1 MTDMPKIIDSTAPIA
16 AAIQLSSVAD
26 RDANLATAGRLLRQA
41 AAAGVALA
49 VLPENFAFMGAK
61 ERDKLA
67 IAEADGEG
75 PIQQFLAA
83 TARELRLWIVAGTVP
98 LAVPGDADR
107 VYAAC
112 LVYDAQGRRAARY
125 DKIHLFDVEVPGGER
140 YRESATIA
148 RGTLNPVVVPTPIGR
163 LGLSVCYDLRFPE
176 LYRALAAQGAEVLC
190 VPAAF
195 TARTGQAH
203 WEPLLRARAIE
214 NQCFLLAPGQ
224 HGTHAGG
231 RATHGHSLILDP
243 WGEILAQQA
252 DGDGV
257 VGAPLPRQRLEQV
270 RSSFPALSHRRMG
283 V

>member
-1 MTDMPKIIDSTAPIA
+1 MNTSNSAAPIA

-26 RDANLATAGRLLRQA
+26 RDANLASAAKLLRQA
-41 AAAGVALA
+41 AAAGVELA

-67 IAEADGEG
+67 IAEADGQG
-75 PIQQFLAA
+75 PIQDFLSSM
-83 TARELRLWIVAGTVP
+83 ARELMLWIVAGTVP
-98 LAVPGDADR
+98 LAVPGDADK

-112 LVYDAQGRRAARY
+112 LVYCSQGRRAARY

-148 RGTLNPVVVPTPIGR
+148 SGEIVPVVVQTPIGR

-176 LYRALAAQGAEVLC
+176 LYRALAAQGAEALC

-203 WEPLLRARAIE
+203 WEALLRARAIE
-214 NQCFLLAPGQ
+214 NQCFLIAPGQ

-231 RATHGHSLILDP
+231 RATYGHSLILDP

-252 DGDGV
+252 EGDGV
-257 VGAPLPRQRLEQV
+257 VAAPLSRQRLEQV
-270 RSSFPALSHRRMG
+270 RSTFPALTHRRMG

>member
-1 MTDMPKIIDSTAPIA
+1 MTDMPEIIDSAVPIA

-67 IAEADGEG
+67 IAEADGQG
-75 PIQQFLAA
+75 PIQEFLAA
-83 TARELRLWIVAGTVP
+83 TARELKLWIVAGTVP
-98 LAVPGDADR
+98 LAVPGDADK

-148 RGTLNPVVVPTPIGR
+148 RGALNPVVVPTPIGR

-231 RATHGHSLILDP
+231 RVTHGHSLILDP

-257 VGAPLPRQRLEQV
+257 VAASLPRERLEQV